1 MLDRDIA
8 ILILRVVGLLFIG
21 HGAQKLFGWFGGQGL
36 AGTAQWLGSLGL
48 QPARF
53 WAIVAGLAELL
64 GGIGLALGLFTPI
77 AAAAIIAVMLMAIIR
92 VHWANGLWVS
102 KGGMEY
108 PLVNILVSAFIGLT
122 GAGRY
127 ALDTALNITYPMP
140 QTFWVALAVGV
151 VGVIIGLVS
160 GQRVARPQARAA

>member
-53 WAIVAGLAELL
+53 WAVVAGLAELL

-77 AAAAIIAVMLMAIIR
+77 AAA
-92 VHWANGLWVS
+92 
-102 KGGMEY
+102 
-108 PLVNILVSAFIGLT
+108 
-122 GAGRY
+122 
-127 ALDTALNITYPMP
+127 
-140 QTFWVALAVGV
+140 
-151 VGVIIGLVS
+151 
-160 GQRVARPQARAA
+160 